1 MLCHRPSAQNQINQ
15 RHVLNRYQALGDG
28 KTERINPI
36 GYDHGDAKD
45 SKFKG
50 GSTAGDQ
57 GKPRPFCAAH
67 SLSNGSARLRI
78 EDAPQQDAVLRLG
91 P

>member
-1 MLCHRPSAQNQINQ
+1 MLY
-15 RHVLNRYQALGDG
+15 RYQALGDS
-28 KTERINPI
+28 KTERVNPI

-45 SKFKG
+45 SELQG

-78 EDAPQQDAVLRLG
+78 EDAPKQYSVLRLG